1 MTYNN
6 DINANVTGLVKA
18 NGSGGFTGVTVTQYN
33 SLIGSTSN
41 GITSVAPG
49 STTGVPLVSQGSSSN
64 PAYGTMVVAAGGTNI
79 TSATAY
85 GVICAGTTSTG
96 AFQVVT
102 PGTAGYLLE
111 SGGSSALPT
120 WVSVGGAGNF
130 VLIQS
135 ITMTSGSSVAN
146 FTTGINSTYNNY
158 FMLISNMPDQN
169 VSTSSIY
176 ISTNGGSSYIS
187 SGYRNMFANC
197 PSNSTTWTSASEVTG
212 AELANIGYAFNV
224 GTSTGIINGG
234 VYLYNLTSGSGYVAC
249 SGKGVVADKTAGATV
264 YWICAGQY
272 ETASTTVNALQFFNG
287 SSITGAGTISLFGIL
302 E

>member
-6 DINANVTGLVKA
+6 DINANVTGLVKGD
-18 NGSGGFTGVTVTQYN
+18 GSGGFTGVTVTQYN

-49 STTGVPLVSQGSSSN
+49 STTGVPLVSQGASAN
-64 PAYGTMVVAAGGTNI
+64 PSYTTMVVGGGGTGV

-102 PGTAGYLLE
+102 PGASAKILQANGA
-111 SGGSSALPT
+111 SALPT
-120 WVSVGGAGNF
+120 WVTAPSGGNL

-135 ITMTSGSSVAN
+135 QSPSGAATVSFTSGITA
-146 FTTGINSTYNNY
+146 TYNNY
-158 FMLISNMPDQN
+158 ILLGTNISSSSG
-169 VSTSSIY
+169 STTIITLQ

-187 SGYRNMFANC
+187 SGYYSGNAQV
-197 PSNSTTWTSASEVTG
+197 PYNSTTASGTASNTTG
-212 AELANIGYAFNV
+212 NMLTYPGPTTTIFNSFV
-224 GTSTGIINGG
+224 
-234 VYLYNLTSGSGYVAC
+234 VYLFDLTAGSGYPMLSA
-249 SGKGVVADKTAGATV
+249 KGTASTTSTANYSMSMGA
-264 YWICAGQY
+264 YN
-272 ETASTTVNALQFFNG
+272 TASTTVNAFQLALDVGNV
-287 SSITGAGTISLFGIL
+287 TGTFTLLGIL